1 MVPDDIPEQRSDD
14 LSQADVGSDTLWL
27 RTGAGPVGVEF
38 WERRP
43 ALEICAALLTMPRLQ
58 CVAPRLECLAHL
70 VAALSVG
77 DVQPECAVIEDMLN
91 VGLHDSA
98 AHRKE
103 DPAEDVFIGNVGT
116 SAGNFRIFQDT
127 CTNNDYYLAAV
138 LNAAEKLS
146 DAALALKSVLESAQ
160 AVLALSER
168 VCAKLGLE
176 RWTLFDSQEQ
186 ANIEVGPLADLT
198 HRREALLFSV
208 SELAEAGIGMTSL
221 TPFLLTDSELISPD
235 IAEISWTGAPL
246 RERPIVHYGDTLLLA
261 LPNGVG
267 AAVRRFV
274 GTRIASMGLA
284 SEFSLLMGAAQF
296 REVFDCFKR
305 IDAEVHSHGVPVD
318 DDLPQLFSFDFD
330 YDYDHSVLVLLLAE
344 DVPQAVVEGDY
355 STGRFS
361 DAELI
366 ALDRYVS
373 NLVQSISGNAAVVHR
388 SFLVIWG
395 GIGRRRML
403 PMPASMTG
411 WNVMSFDA
419 PDIVLLMKFKADKF
433 RHLMKSRIQGLWLE
447 AQGVEI
453 FNPSGDFG
461 MYCSWLDSDYKL
473 IPQELPPTHG
483 RGIMLLG
490 NFMATVRQSL
500 RRLNDEH
507 MLLNHAGVYIPVAR
521 YGQNSYFRSHEKV
534 PLYACPEAAS
544 SSVLAGAAK
553 TEIGTRWLVVFAG
566 RLDLDGR
573 RNAHHIW
580 SSFLHKFYDVVAELD
595 RISNGTLPDVLEVFL
610 EVGRVTVANALEGEV
625 PAPLQGPT
633 VRPYRPGVA
642 MVILPANFYLQFMRL
657 DNAAE
662 RVFLLGLAEG
672 VRVAASTLGIS
683 IPEELTASACDVALP
698 LGGAKI
704 IHAFSSEYSIDRM
717 LDDATDSAVYIDEAD
732 LSFAR
737 LGCAGDLATSDPYI
751 IKGKKTCT
759 DSLNKMVDD
768 IWKQVASI
776 LQRLDRSAL
785 LDEGFSSVEAIHSD
799 NAHWRKTAN
808 AVLSL
813 HGNEAIAAAF
823 KQDQIR
829 SQTSLATRILLEMAV
844 CECPF
849 EGGAKVSLSEYE
861 WLLALVSLL
870 IEVAYDSDAVA
881 GGLIE
886 PEMVIFPNGEYG
898 LDKGYQR
905 SIVLPFVANQF
916 EGNYREAAGEY
927 EDIMQGR
934 FDVSARSDESPY
946 QLEFSEAFTAEYGLS
961 PESLLECTSELLD
974 MAVRA
979 ESKVVRTT
987 VGDIRA
993 SLIANRRCTEEICD
1007 AFFNQFCLMSRP
1019 HWDRAAAPFKF
1030 SQDIAPWRFRRRL
1043 SIMARPVLIDGVLPE
1058 SATIFGIA
1066 QLINSWNY
1074 VTSRAAIGRFPQE
1087 FFASSQMRTFV
1098 GHAANKHGALFEEEV
1113 AELLRAEGWAA
1124 ATRVLLTSLGGTQEQ
1139 GDVDVLAW
1147 RSDGTVLAIECKW
1160 LQQAATVKEI
1170 VEILKKFSGEERDNL
1185 DKHLGRVRW
1194 LLDHPQE
1201 LIRKVK
1207 PTGGTIRFFS
1217 LLVTDTDVPMMY
1229 VENLPIPAADV
1240 VPLRK
1245 LAERV
1250 GALIA

>member
-1 MVPDDIPEQRSDD
+1 MGPNEFPEKINDELDQV
-14 LSQADVGSDTLWL
+14 DVGSDALWQ
-27 RTGAGPVGVEF
+27 RTGVGPVGVES
-38 WERRP
+38 WERWH
-43 ALEICAALLTMPRLQ
+43 ALAICAALLTIPRLQ

-77 DVQPECAVIEDMLN
+77 DVPPECAVIEDVLN
-91 VGLHDSA
+91 VGLHDST

-116 SAGNFRIFQDT
+116 STGNFRIFQDT

-138 LNAAEKLS
+138 LEAAEKLS
-146 DAALALKSVLESAQ
+146 DVALALKPVLESAY
-160 AVLALSER
+160 ALLALSER
-168 VCAKLGLE
+168 VCKKLGLE
-176 RWTLFDSQEQ
+176 RWTLSDSQEQ

-198 HRREALLFSV
+198 HRHDALLFSV
-208 SELAEAGIGMTSL
+208 SDLAEAGIGITSL
-221 TPFLLTDSELISPD
+221 ASFVLTDPELRNPG
-235 IAEISWTGAPL
+235 IAEIRRTDAPL
-246 RERPIVHYGDTLLLA
+246 RKRPVVRYGDALLLA

-267 AAVRRFV
+267 SAVRRFV
-274 GTRIASMGLA
+274 GTSIASLGLA
-284 SEFSLLMGAAQF
+284 SEFSSLMGVAQF
-296 REVFDCFKR
+296 REVFDCFQR
-305 IDAEVHSHGVPVD
+305 TEATVNTHEVPVD
-318 DDLPQLFSFDFD
+318 KDLPQLFSFDFN

-361 DAELI
+361 DAELK
-366 ALDRYVS
+366 ALDPYVS
-373 NLVQSISGNAAVVHR
+373 SLAQRISANASVVHR
-388 SFLVIWG
+388 SFIVIWG

-403 PMPASMTG
+403 PIPEVMAG

-419 PDIVLLMKFKADKF
+419 PDIVLLMKFQAETF
-433 RHLMKSRIQGLWLE
+433 RHLMKARIQGLWLE

-453 FNPSGDFG
+453 YNPSGDFG
-461 MYCSWLDSDYKL
+461 MYCSWRESDYKL
-473 IPQELPPTHG
+473 IPQELSLTHG
-483 RGIMLLG
+483 RGVMLLG
-490 NFMATVRQSL
+490 DFMATVRQSL

-544 SSVLAGAAK
+544 SRVLAGAAK

-566 RLDLDGR
+566 HLDLEGR

-595 RISNGTLPDVLEVFL
+595 RISNGTLPVVLEVCL
-610 EVGRVTVANALEGEV
+610 EVGRVAAASTHEGEE
-625 PAPLQGPT
+625 PAPLQGPI
-633 VRPYRPGVA
+633 VRPFRPGVA

-662 RVFLLGLAEG
+662 RVFLQGLAEG
-672 VRVAASTLGIS
+672 VRVAADTLGVS
-683 IPEELTASACDVALP
+683 IPSELADSACDAALP

-704 IHAFSSEYSIDRM
+704 IHAFALEYSIDRM
-717 LDDATDSAVYIDEAD
+717 LDDATDSAVYVDEAD

-737 LGCAGDLATSDPYI
+737 IGCAGDLAKSDPYT
-751 IKGKKTCT
+751 IKGKKNCT
-759 DSLNKMVDD
+759 DSLNKMVDEV
-768 IWKQVASI
+768 WKQIESI
-776 LQRLDRSAL
+776 LQTVDRRAL
-785 LDEGFSSVEAIHSD
+785 LDKGFRSIEAIHSD

-813 HGNEAIAAAF
+813 HGNEAVAAAF

-829 SQTSLATRILLEMAV
+829 SQTSLATRILMEMAV
-844 CECPF
+844 CECPV
-849 EGGAKVSLSEYE
+849 EGGGELSLSEYE

-870 IEVAYDSDAVA
+870 IEVAYDSDAVD

-886 PEMVIFPNGEYG
+886 PEMMILPNGEYG

-916 EGNYREAAGEY
+916 EGNYRAAAGEY
-927 EDIMQGR
+927 EEIMKGR
-934 FDVSARSDESPY
+934 FDVGARRDESPY
-946 QLEFSEAFTAEYGLS
+946 EPEFSQAFTAEYGLS

-987 VGDIRA
+987 VGEIRA
-993 SLIANRRCTEEICD
+993 SLIANRRCSSEVCD
-1007 AFFNQFCLMSRP
+1007 AFFNQFCLKSRP
-1019 HWDRAAAPFKF
+1019 QWALADKPFKF
-1030 SQDIAPWRFRRRL
+1030 RQDIAPWRFRRRL

-1058 SATIFGIA
+1058 SAAIFGIA

-1074 VTSRAAIGRFPQE
+1074 VTSRASIGRFPQE
-1087 FFASSQMRTFV
+1087 FFASSQMRAFV

-1113 AELLRAEGWAA
+1113 AELLRAEGWQAS
-1124 ATRVLLTSLGGTQEQ
+1124 TRVLLTSLGGTQAQ

-1147 RSDGTVLAIECKW
+1147 RGDGTVLAIECKW
-1160 LQQAATVKEI
+1160 LQQAGTVKEI
-1170 VEILKKFSGEERDNL
+1170 TEILKKFAGEERDNL
-1185 DKHLGRVRW
+1185 DKHLGRIRW
-1194 LLDHPQE
+1194 LVDHPQE

-1207 PTGGTIRFFS
+1207 PIGTVRFFS

-1229 VENLPIPAADV
+1229 VGNLPIPAADV